1 MPEVSSIQ
9 CPSCGAAVDL
19 DSRFC
24 GACGYVLP
32 APGAGPAHTM
42 MGLTVDD
49 VKAAVAAP
57 PSTGPTTKPMPAPAA
72 ARATPAKTEDPA
84 RTILGLQSPLDAAS
98 RPSSPAPEGSGK
110 ADPAEART
118 MLGLQV
124 DVTQLEE
131 AARER
136 ASQLGTA
143 PTPPSPSAPEGPP
156 RSRAMV
162 SGMSAP
168 RRSDVPPSPGARDAM
183 SSSSPSITSS
193 TSWIPRRRGAPTGL
207 VVALMVLGGLALA
220 AAIVVGVMV
229 IGKGEGSAR
238 LAVTVARSPGED
250 QALLDLTL
258 VPFTPGTQIEL
269 LGQTKPVEAGRVRFE
284 LPMQS
289 LAVGPN
295 DIPVTI
301 REHDGDTVE
310 HVRVVLR
317 YRVRPDL
324 SGLTAS
330 PPSYALLFEVVP
342 GARVEVDGAALSPD
356 PQGKLVH
363 TVPLAQALAS
373 GPAHTVEFRVLAG
386 QEAPEV
392 GRVTTTL
399 PVSTL
404 TVDRPADGAVVEA
417 DAIECA
423 GAADAGATLTINGQ
437 VVPLTGD
444 RFLHRVALPERKDY
458 TLEIIAS
465 APGKA
470 PTTLHRA
477 VRRVASLQAEIDAFA
492 ATVDR
497 ALVYARVST
506 NPTIYRGQ
514 HARFTGKVFNA
525 RTEAGVTTLQV
536 LLHSRDCPEGM
547 RCSLWAVY
555 RGETDARIGDW
566 VDVLGTLDGEQ
577 SYQTT
582 RGERLTVPKI
592 DARFVVKRAPPG

>member
-1 MPEVSSIQ
+1 
-9 CPSCGAAVDL
+9 
-19 DSRFC
+19 
-24 GACGYVLP
+24 
-32 APGAGPAHTM
+32 M
-42 MGLTVDD
+42 MGLTIDD
-49 VKAAVAAP
+49 VKAAVAKTPGLSA
-57 PSTGPTTKPMPAPAA
+57 GPTTKPMPEPAA
-72 ARATPAKTEDPA
+72 ARAAPAPADDSA
-84 RTILGLQSPLDAAS
+84 RTILGLQSPLGTGV
-98 RPSSPAPEGSGK
+98 RPSSPAPDASARPGT
-110 ADPAEART
+110 AEART
-118 MLGLQV
+118 MLGVQV
-124 DVTQLEE
+124 DVTQLEA

-143 PTPPSPSAPEGPP
+143 PTPPSPGPPPASGSGGTP

-162 SGMSAP
+162 SGLSAP
-168 RRSDVPPSPGARDAM
+168 RKSDVPLPPVARD
-183 SSSSPSITSS
+183 SSSSTSASSPSATTS
-193 TSWIPRRRGAPTGL
+193 TSWIVRRRGAPTGL
-207 VVALMVLGGLALA
+207 VIALMVLGGLALA

-229 IGKGEGSAR
+229 VGKGDASAR

-258 VPFTPGTQIEL
+258 MPFTPGAEIEL
-269 LGQTKPVEAGRVRFE
+269 LGQKKLVEAGRVRFE

-301 REHDGDTVE
+301 REHDGSAVE

-330 PPSYALLFEVVP
+330 APSYALLFEVVP
-342 GARVEVDGAALSPD
+342 GARVEVDGTALAPD
-356 PQGKLVH
+356 PQGKLLH

-373 GPAHTVEFRVLAG
+373 GPSHTVEFRVVAG
-386 QEAPEV
+386 DGAPEV

-399 PVSTL
+399 PVSAL

-417 DAIECA
+417 DSIECA

-437 VVPLTGD
+437 VVALTGD

-458 TLEIIAS
+458 TLEIVAS
-465 APGKA
+465 ALGKA

-477 VRRVASLQAEIDAFA
+477 IRRVASLQAEIDAFA

-497 ALVYARVST
+497 ALVYARIST

-525 RTEAGVTTLQV
+525 RTEAGVTTLQI

-547 RCSLWAVY
+547 RCSLWALY

-566 VDVLGTLDGEQ
+566 VDVLGALDGEQ